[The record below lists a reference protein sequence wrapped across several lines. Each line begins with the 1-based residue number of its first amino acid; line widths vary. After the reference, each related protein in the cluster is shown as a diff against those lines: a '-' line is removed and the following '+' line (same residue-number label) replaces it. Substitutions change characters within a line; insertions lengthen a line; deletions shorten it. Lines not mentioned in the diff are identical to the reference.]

1 MNNLNIII
9 SYDSLKRIYQFSMYY
24 LDRYQKM
31 VEETN
36 ILNNNPNKI
45 SPENENDYIKE
56 IKEQNKKKNKEQILN
71 NFTNGIKNT

>member
-9 SYDSLKRIYQFSMYY
+9 SYDSLKRNYQFSMYY

-36 ILNNNPNKI
+36 ILKNNPNKI